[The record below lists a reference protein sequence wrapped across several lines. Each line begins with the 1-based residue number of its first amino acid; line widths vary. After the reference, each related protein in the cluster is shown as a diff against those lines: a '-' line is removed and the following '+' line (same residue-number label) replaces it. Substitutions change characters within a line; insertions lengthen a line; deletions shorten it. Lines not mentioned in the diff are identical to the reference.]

1 MNPEFSRLPS
11 VTDPLFSHATSSAN
25 VSKAYLDFI
34 GNKIGREVDS
44 WETIRA
50 DEFKVSWTSIN
61 KEKKDSRGSSKKSAQ
76 EESFN
81 VDERII

>member
-1 MNPEFSRLPS
+1 M
-11 VTDPLFSHATSSAN
+11 
-25 VSKAYLDFI
+25 
-34 GNKIGREVDS
+34 DS
-44 WETIRA
+44 LETIRA

-61 KEKKDSRGSSKKSAQ
+61 KEKKDSRGRPKKSAQ

>member
-1 MNPEFSRLPS
+1 M
-11 VTDPLFSHATSSAN
+11 
-25 VSKAYLDFI
+25 
-34 GNKIGREVDS
+34 DS
-44 WETIRA
+44 LETIRA